1 MAYNDNLVT
10 KKKISDAGL
19 TAREIDLA
27 SQFSTDLTA
36 LMNVLGISKAIKKE
50 PGSRLVM
57 KKVSVELEDSV
68 AEGEIIPYSEVT
80 FDEVSPT
87 DITLE
92 KYSVGVSMEAIN
104 QYGYD
109 VAVDKADQGMIS
121 AIRSK
126 TIKAFYGVL
135 EDGTLTSKATGI
147 QAQLA
152 KAMAQVLTHFEAI
165 SLGVSGVA
173 GFVNTSDFYTYL
185 GGADLTVQTAFGMQY
200 VKNFLGYDVI
210 FLTSQ
215 ITSGTVVAT
224 PTNNLFVYSIDPANG
239 DFTKAGLVFTT
250 DESGLIGIHI
260 NGNYGVAVS
269 ETFAVC
275 GVVLWPEYADGIAV
289 VTTP

>member
-1 MAYNDNLVT
+1 MAHDDNLV
-10 KKKISDAGL
+10 KKKTISDAGL

-27 SQFSTDLTA
+27 SQFSTDLTS

-57 KKVSVELEDSV
+57 KKVSVDLEESV
-68 AEGEIIPYSEVT
+68 AEGKVIPYSEVT

-126 TIKAFYGVL
+126 IIKAFYGVL
-135 EDGTLTSKATGI
+135 EDGDLADNATGI

-152 KAMAQVLTHFEAI
+152 KAMSKVLTHFEAI

-173 GFVNTSDFYTYL
+173 GFVNTDDFYTYL
-185 GGADLTVQTAFGMQY
+185 GSADLTVQTAFGMQY

-224 PTNNLFVYSIDPANG
+224 PTNNLFVYSIDPSNG

-260 NGNYGVAVS
+260 NGNYGTAVS

-275 GVVLWPEYADGIAV
+275 GVVLWPEYADGIV
-289 VTTP
+289 VITTP